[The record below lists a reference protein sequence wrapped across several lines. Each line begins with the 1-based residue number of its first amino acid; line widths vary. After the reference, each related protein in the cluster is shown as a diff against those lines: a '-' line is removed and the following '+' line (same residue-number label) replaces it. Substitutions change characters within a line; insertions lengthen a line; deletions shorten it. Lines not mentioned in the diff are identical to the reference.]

1 MMISGRNLSVL
12 ADCVKI
18 ELSRCL
24 LVRKLEN
31 FNLIHIIMGTST
43 EKQESVSNK
52 SYNLHSEAVKNVN
65 KLWQTRQ
72 PDTSSSINLV
82 SEINLVVKNDVSQTD
97 IETEFRCPSYTE
109 NSLLIATWNNHMHS
123 LEKQLNEKQVVIE
136 TLFTIVLI
144 TTTLLLT
151 TIIFEDI
158 NSPQAESKY
167 IKLLRNQIRFI
178 VTGNLPPH
186 RPPPPWNCPPDN
198 WPRQIPSWVR
208 DRIMVR
214 VRVGAIFRGAVF
226 QGAIFRVPRFM
237 TTKFHVIMAIRKQ
250 LVNQRIN
257 ILKLSIKVLSKVI
270 QLFFPFP

>member
-97 IETEFRCPSYTE
+97 IETEFRCPSYNE

-123 LEKQLNEKQVVIE
+123 LEKELNEKQVVIE

-158 NSPQAESKY
+158 NSSQAESKY

-178 VTGNLPPH
+178 VTGNLPLH
-186 RPPPPWNCPPDN
+186 RPPP
-198 WPRQIPSWVR
+198 
-208 DRIMVR
+208 
-214 VRVGAIFRGAVF
+214 
-226 QGAIFRVPRFM
+226 
-237 TTKFHVIMAIRKQ
+237 
-250 LVNQRIN
+250 
-257 ILKLSIKVLSKVI
+257 LKL
-270 QLFFPFP
+270 PPR